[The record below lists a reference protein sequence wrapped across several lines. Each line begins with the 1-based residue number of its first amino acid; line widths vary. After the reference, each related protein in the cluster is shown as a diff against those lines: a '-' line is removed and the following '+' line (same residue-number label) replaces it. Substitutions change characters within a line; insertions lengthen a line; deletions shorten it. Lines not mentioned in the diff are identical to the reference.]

1 MLDLDRD
8 LREVFY
14 GDDFALTFSIE
25 RQGAVV
31 GTAAGIIG
39 VIDDDALEG
48 RVIAAERTLRLPS
61 NHDLRERDVLTM
73 QTDEPTIGLRV
84 GDRLRVL
91 APPQRVNDGSEM
103 EALLGSV
110 TP

>member
-14 GDDFALTFSIE
+14 GEDFALVFEIE
-25 RQGAVV
+25 RQGVVV

-39 VIDDDALEG
+39 VIDDEALDG

-61 NHDLRERDVLTM
+61 IHDLRERDVLIM
-73 QTDEPTIGLRV
+73 QSDEPTIGLCV

-110 TP
+110 KP

>member
-14 GDDFALTFSIE
+14 GDDFALTFLIE
-25 RQGAVV
+25 RQGTVV

-39 VIDDDALEG
+39 VIDDDALDG

-61 NHDLRERDVLTM
+61 IHDLRERDVLTM
-73 QTDEPTIGLRV
+73 QTDEPTIGLHV
-84 GDRLRVL
+84 GDRFRVL
-91 APPQRVNDGSEM
+91 AAPQRVNDGSEL

-110 TP
+110 QP